1 VIDPSAAAWYGRA
14 MGAVSH
20 LPTGVS
26 AGEMVRRAVGLR
38 CPRCGEGR
46 VFAGWFTMHETC
58 ARCGLRFE
66 REPGYF
72 VGAIY
77 VNYAVTAV
85 LCLGVPIALDVAI
98 GVPLWAQVT
107 LACAIAVLVPVVF
120 FRYSR
125 SVWLGIDHFV
135 TSADDAM
142 ERRRR
147 RPR

>member
-1 VIDPSAAAWYGRA
+1 
-14 MGAVSH
+14 MGAVRQ

-26 AGEMVRRAVGLR
+26 VWEMVRRALALR
-38 CPRCGEGR
+38 CARCGEGTL
-46 VFAGWFTMHETC
+46 FAGWFAMHDTC
-58 ARCGLRFE
+58 PHCGLRFE

-77 VNYAVTAV
+77 VNYAATAV
-85 LCLGVPIALDVAI
+85 LCLGAPIALDVAFGI
-98 GVPLWAQVT
+98 PSWAQVA
-107 LACAIAVLVPVVF
+107 LGAALAVLVPVVF

-125 SVWLGIDHFV
+125 SLWLGIDHFV

-142 ERRRR
+142 ELRRR

>member
-1 VIDPSAAAWYGRA
+1 MP
-14 MGAVSH
+14 AVSH
-20 LPTGVS
+20 MPTSVS
-26 AGEMVRRAVGLR
+26 AGEMVRRAFRLR
-38 CPRCGEGR
+38 CPRCGDGELFG
-46 VFAGWFTMHETC
+46 GWFAMHERC

-66 REPGYF
+66 REAGYF

-77 VNYAVTAV
+77 VNYAITAV
-85 LCLGVPIALDVAI
+85 LCLGTPIALDVAFGI
-98 GVPLWAQVT
+98 PLWAQI
-107 LACAIAVLVPVVF
+107 AIGCGIAVLVPVVF

-125 SVWLGIDHFV
+125 SLWLGIDHFV

>member
-1 VIDPSAAAWYGRA
+1 MAAVRQLPAT
-14 MGAVSH
+14 VS
-20 LPTGVS
+20 L
-26 AGEMVRRAVGLR
+26 GEMVRRALALR
-38 CPRCGEGR
+38 CPRCGQGR
-46 VFAGWFTMHETC
+46 LFASWFAMDAHC
-58 ARCGLRFE
+58 AVCGLRFE

-85 LCLGVPIALDVAI
+85 LCLGTAIALDMAFGI
-98 GVPLWAQVT
+98 PLWVQLVIAGS
-107 LACAIAVLVPVVF
+107 LAVLVPIGF

-125 SVWLGIDHFV
+125 SLWLGIEHFV
-135 TSADDAM
+135 TSADEAT